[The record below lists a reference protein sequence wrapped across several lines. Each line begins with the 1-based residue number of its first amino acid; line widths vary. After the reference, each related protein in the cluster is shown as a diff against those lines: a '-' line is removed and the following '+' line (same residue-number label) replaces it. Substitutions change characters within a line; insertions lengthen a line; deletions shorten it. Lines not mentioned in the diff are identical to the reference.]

1 MVTKMIYSSNKTF
14 KNCTSSVV
22 VAGFQVHYFSIVAIN
37 AAMNDYPPSVGKI
50 RYNVNQNKIF
60 ASLYSSSYFA
70 CVSKMCYYT
79 LIVLLITVNAS
90 KAFTVIMK
98 SVQLDEEEWKNMRKQ
113 LLVNWNLAR
122 TPGLTTLLFLKCAPW
137 DI

>member
-1 MVTKMIYSSNKTF
+1 
-14 KNCTSSVV
+14 
-22 VAGFQVHYFSIVAIN
+22 
-37 AAMNDYPPSVGKI
+37 MNDYPPSVGKI

-79 LIVLLITVNAS
+79 LIMLLITVNAS

-98 SVQLDEEEWKNMRKQ
+98 SVQLDEGEWKNMRKQ

-122 TPGLTTLLFLKCAPW
+122 TPGLTALLFLKCAP
-137 DI
+137 